1 MQKIKE
7 VKFFVSNNQKNHIA
21 SWLNKLDIKTRSRIN
36 LRLLRL
42 EYGAYGD
49 YKSLGDKLFELR
61 FFFANGYRVYFTEH
75 DNKVIILLCAG
86 NKDTQNKDIALARN
100 LLEEFKSGVQN
111 AKS

>member
-21 SWLNKLDIKTRSRIN
+21 SWLNKLDVKTRSRIN
-36 LRLLRL
+36 LRLVRL

-75 DNKVIILLCAG
+75 GNKVIILLCAG
-86 NKDTQNKDIALARN
+86 NKDSQNKDIVLARN

>member
-7 VKFFVSNNQKNHIA
+7 VKFFISSNQKNYIA

-36 LRLLRL
+36 LRLVRL

-49 YKSLGDKLFELR
+49 YKSLGNKLFELR
-61 FFFANGYRVYFTEH
+61 FFFAKGYRVYFAEH
-75 DNKVIILLCAG
+75 DNKIIILLCAG
-86 NKDTQNKDIALARN
+86 NKDTQNKDIALARD